1 MMTNSNRSEQY
12 EVVAEDL
19 EYGRVD
25 GTPLVARL
33 YRPRGITGFASV
45 VNVHGG
51 AWVAN
56 DRLQMAVINQTIA
69 ASGTAVL
76 ALDFRM
82 PPVAAYPAS
91 VSFKHLT
98 LPTIYLCVDLGG
110 CRILKKKIHDRR
122 SIQQ

>member
-1 MMTNSNRSEQY
+1 MNMMTNSNRSEQY

-51 AWVAN
+51 AWIAN

-82 PPVAAYPAS
+82 LPPARCDGTTTAAN
-91 VSFKHLT
+91 
-98 LPTIYLCVDLGG
+98 
-110 CRILKKKIHDRR
+110 
-122 SIQQ
+122 

>member
-1 MMTNSNRSEQY
+1 MTAADLAQEH

-25 GTPLVARL
+25 GTPLIARL
-33 YRPRGITGFASV
+33 YRPRGVTGFASV

-56 DRLQMAVINQTIA
+56 DRLQMAVINQAIA

-82 PPVAAYPAS
+82 PPVATYPAS
-91 VSFKHLT
+91 
-98 LPTIYLCVDLGG
+98 IDDINLGIR
-110 CRILKKKIHDRR
+110 CLKANIGNADGDSTRGDG
-122 SIQQ
+122 IA